1 MGRVAASKFNRR
13 QADSDAYPAR
23 RSASEKNLRGGTF
36 PAVALPRGKFPNQL
50 SAFPFALVAGVSC
63 PLCSFCT
70 QAEQIASPRLSLFR
84 NDLPI
89 GHIKDGNET
98 WHNSL
103 RQSETDGT
111 AALDGLAGFGI
122 DDRPSP
128 IELAHADK
136 SRPIWVI
143 DREHLASPLRHL
155 TARLWLGEALI
166 MTAIGI
172 MHVMG
177 IYSNQE

>member
-1 MGRVAASKFNRR
+1 MWACAQAGQVAS
-13 QADSDAYPAR
+13 S
-23 RSASEKNLRGGTF
+23 
-36 PAVALPRGKFPNQL
+36 
-50 SAFPFALVAGVSC
+50 
-63 PLCSFCT
+63 
-70 QAEQIASPRLSLFR
+70 RLSLFR

-98 WHNSL
+98 WDNSFM
-103 RQSETDGT
+103 QSETDGT

-143 DREHLASPLRHL
+143 DREHPASPLRHL
-155 TARLWLGEALI
+155 TARLWLGEALTI
-166 MTAIGI
+166 VMTAIGI
-172 MHVMG
+172 MHVIG
-177 IYSNQE
+177 IYSNPG

>member
-1 MGRVAASKFNRR
+1 MWACA
-13 QADSDAYPAR
+13 QA
-23 RSASEKNLRGGTF
+23 GQ
-36 PAVALPRGKFPNQL
+36 V
-50 SAFPFALVAGVSC
+50 
-63 PLCSFCT
+63 
-70 QAEQIASPRLSLFR
+70 ASPRLSLFC

-89 GHIKDGNET
+89 GHIKDGIET
-98 WHNSL
+98 RDNSL

-111 AALDGLAGFGI
+111 VALDGLAGFGI